1 MVRLVPKGHW
11 IVVLR
16 SGRAVR
22 IAESGLTVWIP
33 CLERCVPL
41 RRETLRLPLAVTGR
55 SAEGVDVRLWGEL
68 ALRVVDP
75 ARAAET
81 SPDVL
86 DVAAD
91 ETERALVRLVSR
103 TDLISLTDLPGHD
116 HGHDDG
122 HDDGHSRAAIEVPG
136 VRLVDL
142 RIDRIEIEL
151 TACVLAAVTA
161 AAAQTK

>member
-22 IAESGLTVWIP
+22 IAGSGVAFRVPL
-33 CLERCVPL
+33 LERYVVL
-41 RRETLRLPLAVTGR
+41 MRETLRLPLAVAGR
-55 SAEGVDVRLWGEL
+55 SAEGVAVRLWGEL
-68 ALRVVDP
+68 ALRVADP

-86 DVAAD
+86 DLAAD
-91 ETERALVRLVSR
+91 ETERALVRLISR
-103 TDLISLTDLPGHD
+103 TDLISLTELPGRGD
-116 HGHDDG
+116 
-122 HDDGHSRAAIEVPG
+122 AAVEVPG
-136 VRLVDL
+136 VRLVDI

-151 TACVLAAVTA
+151 TACVLRAVTA
-161 AAAQTK
+161 AAQTK